1 MLVLFI
7 AQWKFVEHFAVI
19 CEFQSES
26 ETSTM
31 TDGIDYT
38 GDLLCYVLDRLFDNL
53 TDKSYANVDARN
65 NVDMLRI
72 ITHESKSKFQL
83 TIGVFSISF
92 VMSVIEKFTEF
103 LNMLTMKYELQN
115 KCWTN
120 TVVMVQS
127 VPHCLC

>member
-1 MLVLFI
+1 
-7 AQWKFVEHFAVI
+7 
-19 CEFQSES
+19 
-26 ETSTM
+26 M

-83 TIGVFSISF
+83 TIGVF
-92 VMSVIEKFTEF
+92 
-103 LNMLTMKYELQN
+103 
-115 KCWTN
+115 
-120 TVVMVQS
+120 
-127 VPHCLC
+127 